1 MPNMKK
7 VIVALPEELLARID
21 GAAAAEDKS
30 RSELVR
36 EALHLLLENKR
47 REEIREALVTGYEVM
62 GSLNLELAEEGFAED
77 ADTYF
82 RYEESLAS
90 AERV

>member
-21 GAAAAEDKS
+21 GAAEAEDKS

-36 EALHLLLENKR
+36 EALNLLLESKR
-47 REEIREALVTGYEVM
+47 REEIRAALVAGYEAM

-77 ADTYF
+77 AETLS
-82 RYEESLAS
+82 RYEDSLAP